1 MRSRYENDFKVMI
14 VELLQSGQKIK
25 DISIEYDLNDG
36 MVTRWLR
43 EFDVKKR
50 DFSKSENYL
59 LKS

>member
-14 VELLQSGQKIK
+14 VELLKSGQKIK

-36 MVTRWLR
+36 MVRRWRR
-43 EFDVKKR
+43 EFEVKKG